1 MKKYHVFVFLLAVFS
16 FASCDPHTYYY
27 MPEENKPLLVNNDT
41 VLFVDSLT
49 QKIDT
54 FNIKIFDDYFISD
67 NRSFAEYIVIR
78 CFRQNKLKGFKEF
91 YIFQP
96 SETTVMV
103 SVDSYNYSG
112 IYLNIDQSYI
122 IKNDITIKG
131 KIYPTVYVLKPSSNM
146 PDTLPN
152 VVYYTYKYG
161 IVRYD
166 YSDGRK
172 YELMSE
178 TVAKK

>member
-1 MKKYHVFVFLLAVFS
+1 MLFLFTA
-16 FASCDPHTYYY
+16 CDRTTYYNI
-27 MPEENKPLLVNNDT
+27 PDEQKPLLVNNDT

-91 YIFQP
+91 HIT
-96 SETTVMV
+96 ETDKSTVMV
-103 SVDSYNYSG
+103 SVDGYDYNYL
-112 IYLNIDQSYI
+112 YFYVDQSDI
-122 IKNDITIKG
+122 IKNDINIRG
-131 KIYPTVYVLKPSSNM
+131 VIYPIVYVLKPTLNM

-152 VVYYTYKYG
+152 KVYYSYKYG
-161 IVRYD
+161 IIRYE
-166 YSDGRK
+166 YNDGRK
-172 YELMSE
+172 YELMNESV
-178 TVAKK
+178 TK